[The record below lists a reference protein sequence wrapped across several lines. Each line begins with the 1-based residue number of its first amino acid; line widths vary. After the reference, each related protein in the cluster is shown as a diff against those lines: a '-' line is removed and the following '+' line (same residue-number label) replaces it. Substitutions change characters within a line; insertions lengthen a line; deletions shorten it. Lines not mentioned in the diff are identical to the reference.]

1 MAAREPAGAVAPG
14 VHGFDVARL
23 PAQPWRNG
31 GGETRQVA
39 AGTLPHPDG
48 VDGPGRSGTAGEAGK
63 VSEPAWEGD
72 FGWRISIATIAAD
85 GPFSAFP
92 GVDRCITLLSGPGV
106 LLSLN
111 RPGRTGATIEH
122 RLDTVGRPYWFDGG
136 DETQAACLGGASQDF
151 NLMLRR
157 RDHAGEVLASDA
169 DGVLAPAAAGLL
181 LAVRGRWRLD
191 AERGAGHPGAGHP
204 APGRA
209 VELAA
214 GQGVW
219 WTGAARGWR
228 HAPETEDSL
237 ILGVRIWLR

>member
-1 MAAREPAGAVAPG
+1 MLAREPAGALAPG

-39 AGTLPHPDG
+39 AGTLLRPGEADG
-48 VDGPGRSGTAGEAGK
+48 AGE
-63 VSEPAWEGD
+63 EGD

-106 LLSLN
+106 LLRLN
-111 RPGRTGATIEH
+111 RPGRTGAAIEH
-122 RLDTVGRPYWFDGG
+122 RLDTVGHPYWFDGG
-136 DETQAACLGGASQDF
+136 DETRATCLGGASQDF

-191 AERGAGHPGAGHP
+191 VEPGAGP
-204 APGRA
+204 PGAGRTSELAPG
-209 VELAA
+209 
-214 GQGVW
+214 QGLW
-219 WTGAARGWR
+219 WADAARGWR
-228 HAPETEDSL
+228 YAAEAKDSL
-237 ILGVRIWLR
+237 ILGVRLWRR